1 MKETIK
7 CPNCGDSFELTEVI
21 SQDIEKRFKREH
33 THEIEEVK
41 NALKQEYEAK
51 EEEFENR
58 AKLERKV
65 LQEKAKKDAWGSVE
79 IEISDMKEQLKENA
93 DDLKMFRSQEIE
105 FRKKERELLKEKE
118 SMDLVV
124 GRKIDDE
131 RQKVYEE
138 AAKKFEEKQRL
149 KDAEKDKKINEMVV
163 QIDDLKRK
171 SEQGSQQTQGE
182 VLELEVEN
190 ILRTCFLHDHI
201 EPVPKGIKGAD
212 VLQKVHNPSGQYC
225 GTIVWE
231 TKRTK
236 AWSDGWIS
244 KLKEDQRMIKG
255 EVAIILTTAMP
266 KDVKGFGHVN
276 GVWVTDYASMVGIAT
291 AIRIGLIEVTNTKM
305 AAVGKKGKME
315 VVYNYLSGAE
325 FKQKVEAIVEAFKN
339 MKDDLEKEKKAFTKI
354 WAKREKQIELVISN
368 TASMYGDIHG
378 IIGASL
384 PQIKLLEI
392 ESEEETDEI
401 VLD

>member
-1 MKETIK
+1 MTETIK
-7 CPNCGDSFELTEVI
+7 CPSCGDSFELTEVI
-21 SQDIEKRFKREH
+21 SQDIENKFKKEH

-41 NALKQEYEAK
+41 NALKLEYEAK
-51 EEEFENR
+51 EEEFENK
-58 AKLERKV
+58 AKQEKKV
-65 LQEKAKKDAWGSVE
+65 LQEKAKKDALGSVE

>member
-1 MKETIK
+1 MTETIK
-7 CPNCGDSFELTEVI
+7 CPSCGDSFELTEVI
-21 SQDIEKRFKREH
+21 SQDIENRFKKEH

-41 NALKQEYEAK
+41 NALKLVYEAK
-51 EEEFENR
+51 EEEFENK
-58 AKLERKV
+58 AKQEKKV
-65 LQEKAKKDAWGSVE
+65 LQEKAKKDALGSVE

-93 DDLKMFRSQEIE
+93 DDLKMFRSQEIG

-118 SMDLVV
+118 SQDLVV
-124 GRKIDDE
+124 DRKLDQE
-131 RQKVYEE
+131 RQKVLEE
-138 AAKKFEEKQRL
+138 AAGRFEEKQRL
-149 KDAEKDKKINEMVV
+149 KDAEKDKRINDMVV
-163 QIDDLKRK
+163 QINDLKRK

-182 VLELEVEN
+182 VLELELEN
-190 ILRTCFLHDHI
+190 ILRTCFIHDHI

-266 KDVKGFGHVN
+266 KDVKGFAHIN

-291 AIRIGLIEVTNTKM
+291 ALRIGLIEVANTKL
-305 AAVGKKGKME
+305 AEVGKKGKME

-325 FKQKVEAIVEAFKN
+325 FKQKVEAIVEAFN
-339 MKDDLEKEKKAFTKI
+339 GMKDDLEKEKKAFTKI
-354 WAKREKQIELVISN
+354 WAKREKQIELVVLN

-392 ESEEETDEI
+392 ESEDDAV